1 MSSENEEN
9 RHPLLSTV
17 SEKSENLK
25 RKQFYQREG
34 HLGRGPDKDSEMGQL
49 LSLRWKRSRLS
60 DDSSAS
66 PTLCRKRVGPQHFLS
81 PARMFKVFKFAIEE
95 WVFLALLG
103 LIMAIFSLVMDV
115 LISKLQEGHMSFYRH
130 FRSDPIWLVSFVVWT
145 LYTVTLTCASAL
157 CAHYIAPQ
165 AIGSGIPEMKTILRG
180 IILKEYLSVRTLISK
195 MIGLTLSLGSGLPIG
210 KEGPFVHIASVVA
223 NQLSRFLPISTG
235 VFENESR
242 ASEMLAAGC
251 AVGVACT
258 FSAPVGGVLFS
269 IEVTAAYFAVRNYWR
284 GFFAATCSATL
295 FSILQG
301 LRRGAGSKPS
311 AWTDLLSVSMSA
323 HYQTT
328 FSLTD
333 TFTSSELLAFAAMG
347 LVCGIFGAIFI
358 VLHRT
363 VVLFIRRNKLMKFLL
378 QKYWLLYPALLSF
391 IMSAITFPL
400 GAGQYLGGEQTFSHT
415 LNDFFDACSWLS
427 DVPGD
432 CTRMVNASWTGP
444 NGDINIFHSLI
455 AFQITFFIL
464 AIIAST
470 LPVPSGIFMPVFVL
484 GGAFG
489 RLVGELLRL
498 WYPTVIAQSGATDRI
513 HPGIYAV
520 VGAAAFCG
528 AVTHT
533 VSVAVIVFELTGQL
547 VLLIPVMIA
556 VLVANAV
563 CSYLQPSI
571 YDSIIKIKRL
581 PYLPDISQSSSMY
594 HSLRAEQF
602 MTTPVAYVG
611 KDSTYAE
618 LQEVVLQMS
627 HVRAFPLVENKES
640 MALLG
645 SVSRSQLFKLTQSK
659 LGVKARQAE
668 AALRIKRV
676 IADVSQRYRVLNDP
690 RVASKKDSDT
700 PDPSAEKRPL
710 NRFTVE
716 SVDVGNGIVKPKE
729 STYSGSAAYTSVLN
743 QSYLQPP
750 TDIHKSVILAMGS
763 KRTRVE
769 EDDET
774 QKSDGHHT
782 IGDIFRSLTRKGI
795 GWNKKERETEFDLH
809 GEEREQWERTVLQQK
824 IDLTK
829 VHVDPSPFQ
838 LVESTSLFKVH
849 SLFSLLGL
857 KRAYVTKA
865 GRLVGVI
872 SLSNLR
878 SAIEHVQSG
887 VVPEHG
893 EAMSTERSSDTDSD
907 IDYLHPQ
914 LVVLT
919 RPNTFTDLSEAN
931 GLEAAPSRR
940 ASDSMLKPS
949 SLKISKSDPCLRRQR
964 TDFSFRNT
972 HYAPA
977 QEPSKGRSTTDPS
990 LFSCTPLESERSV
1003 SHRRLPQVRI
1013 IIPDEDRT
1021 SSTSK

>member
-1 MSSENEEN
+1 METKM
-9 RHPLLSTV
+9 LLWTAGV
-17 SEKSENLK
+17 T
-25 RKQFYQREG
+25 R
-34 HLGRGPDKDSEMGQL
+34 LGRIRNDVIWQKFGVASIADKMREAR
-49 LSLRWKRSRLS
+49 LRWY
-60 DDSSAS
+60 
-66 PTLCRKRVGPQHFLS
+66 GH
-81 PARMFKVFKFAIEE
+81 
-95 WVFLALLG
+95 
-103 LIMAIFSLVMDV
+103 V
-115 LISKLQEGHMSFYRH
+115 LR
-130 FRSDPIWLVSFVVWT
+130 
-145 LYTVTLTCASAL
+145 
-157 CAHYIAPQ
+157 
-165 AIGSGIPEMKTILRG
+165 
-180 IILKEYLSVRTLISK
+180 
-195 MIGLTLSLGSGLPIG
+195 G
-210 KEGPFVHIASVVA
+210 KEG
-223 NQLSRFLPISTG
+223 
-235 VFENESR
+235 
-242 ASEMLAAGC
+242 
-251 AVGVACT
+251 
-258 FSAPVGGVLFS
+258 
-269 IEVTAAYFAVRNYWR
+269 AVRNI
-284 GFFAATCSATL
+284 AAL
-295 FSILQG
+295 
-301 LRRGAGSKPS
+301 
-311 AWTDLLSVSMSA
+311 
-323 HYQTT
+323 
-328 FSLTD
+328 
-333 TFTSSELLAFAAMG
+333 
-347 LVCGIFGAIFI
+347 
-358 VLHRT
+358 
-363 VVLFIRRNKLMKFLL
+363 
-378 QKYWLLYPALLSF
+378 
-391 IMSAITFPL
+391 
-400 GAGQYLGGEQTFSHT
+400 
-415 LNDFFDACSWLS
+415 
-427 DVPGD
+427 
-432 CTRMVNASWTGP
+432 
-444 NGDINIFHSLI
+444 
-455 AFQITFFIL
+455 
-464 AIIAST
+464 
-470 LPVPSGIFMPVFVL
+470 
-484 GGAFG
+484 
-489 RLVGELLRL
+489 
-498 WYPTVIAQSGATDRI
+498 
-513 HPGIYAV
+513 
-520 VGAAAFCG
+520 
-528 AVTHT
+528 
-533 VSVAVIVFELTGQL
+533 
-547 VLLIPVMIA
+547 IA

-750 TDIHKSVILAMGS
+750 TDIHKSMILAMGS

-964 TDFSFRNT
+964 TEAKDALQGEKYVIRLAN
-972 HYAPA
+972 A
-977 QEPSKGRSTTDPS
+977 QHRASVDIRVVKTMKSADDRVLRKPVDVRKRWKEVYFKELLNEEFPHRSG
-990 LFSCTPLESERSV
+990 
-1003 SHRRLPQVRI
+1003 
-1013 IIPDEDRT
+1013 
-1021 SSTSK
+1021 KNN